1 MLVTVLILAPI
12 AALLGALSLAARR
25 DRQAGRV
32 LEPRRIATI
41 EPVSV
46 VVLPDPDELDER
58 GAFAYDNGLI
68 MEDS

>member
-25 DRQAGRV
+25 DRRAGRV

-41 EPVSV
+41 EPAV
-46 VVLPDPDELDER
+46 VIVLPDPGERDDR

-68 MEDS
+68 TEDS